1 MRFEEYF
8 EDNEDEYIDEHAE
21 EYCTE
26 MCYRSDME
34 EAGFCEEDE
43 CLDYECYSECIESF
57 Y

>member
-8 EDNEDEYIDEHAE
+8 EDYEDEYIDDHII
-21 EYCTE
+21 EYCAE

-43 CLDYECYSECIESF
+43 CIDYECYEDCIKSF
-57 Y
+57 